1 MARMHFMHVAMLAA
15 MTLVAGSSRGPAR
28 AQDAPDPL
36 CFPPPAPAPSWL
48 PVTPAANE
56 TKVPDPRPAS
66 DCGFYRPAW
75 QRFLIAT
82 QPSPDSPAFL
92 SYPSF
97 DQIFTPG
104 SPPAAGVL
112 NLTPSNIAKP
122 NALPTKPALS
132 DISQA
137 GLRGV
142 LIDQKGH
149 PIYYAIH
156 VDQNF
161 LAFLRKNNLTTL
173 AGLQQMNP
181 NLAFPAGVMEF
192 KSAWMIVPDK
202 TSAPNYFVVPAKV
215 PHYTIINGLVAPK
228 IDPATKA
235 PVLDN
240 VSVALIAL
248 HVVFTLPGH
257 PEMIWSTF
265 EHIRTARWQG
275 HSRQR
280 AGRSGEPRE
289 NSTGDGHQQR
299 YILSRLP
306 GGNTGFDSQHAARSE
321 GNAEHFDEATQSF
334 TKGGTVLATS
344 VYRPYPGS
352 KSDGKLPDDSKED
365 DEVIQINA
373 IMAKM
378 FKDANTPASDP
389 RQNYQLA
396 GAVWI
401 NNPTDFKLNQPFSN
415 PLKLPT
421 DDPESVLAGEGR
433 LGSTAMESF
442 TEFEDTDGGF
452 PKLFQLPRHQGSPA
466 RPAPGEQAAASSAA
480 ECQSRDVAVHRPAE
494 TRRQIS
500 VGETIATEE
509 TKHASAGTSSI
520 RRGESRSGQDHRRLE
535 HRKWCAGG
543 PERRALA
550 RPSHGIPAP
559 S

>member
-1 MARMHFMHVAMLAA
+1 MARMHLVHVAMLAA

-265 EHIRTARWQG
+265 EHIRTGPDGKAIRDNAPAAQANPG
-275 HSRQR
+275 KTPPATVISNDTFYPLYQ
-280 AGRSGEPRE
+280 AGTPV
-289 NSTGDGHQQR
+289 STA
-299 YILSRLP
+299 
-306 GGNTGFDSQHAARSE
+306 NTPLDPKVM
-321 GNAEHFDEATQSF
+321 AEHFDEATQSF

-452 PKLFQLPRHQGSPA
+452 PNCFSCHDTRAVRHDRPPANRLLPAALLNVSHVMSRFIDLQK
-466 RPAPGEQAAASSAA
+466 PG
-480 ECQSRDVAVHRPAE
+480 
-494 TRRQIS
+494 
-500 VGETIATEE
+500 G
-509 TKHASAGTSSI
+509 K
-520 RRGESRSGQDHRRLE
+520 
-535 HRKWCAGG
+535 
-543 PERRALA
+543 
-550 RPSHGIPAP
+550 
-559 S
+559 